1 MSPPL
6 RRVVVAV
13 SGGSGMPYA
22 FDLLRALHPL
32 AGVERHLII
41 TAGAKLVWPSEM
53 TEPLSELADM
63 ADVVHKDQ
71 DLAAS
76 IASGS
81 FRAHGMVVVPCSAGT
96 LAKIAGG
103 ATDNLVARAAHV
115 TLKERRPLV
124 LTVREAP
131 YPRPM
136 LLNMLAAH
144 DAGAI
149 VLPAS
154 PGFYHRPSTVAALIA
169 GITARTLDLLGFERE
184 HLHAPRWGEDG

>member
-1 MSPPL
+1 
-6 RRVVVAV
+6 
-13 SGGSGMPYA
+13 MPYA
-22 FDLLRALHPL
+22 LDLLRALNAL
-32 AGVERHLII
+32 AGVETHLVV
-41 TAGAKLVWPSEM
+41 TAGAKLVWPTEVA
-53 TEPLSELADM
+53 EPLTELFEL

-71 DLAAS
+71 DLAAG

-96 LAKIAGG
+96 LSKIASG

-136 LLNMLAAH
+136 LVNMLAAH

-149 VLPAS
+149 LLPAS
-154 PGFYHRPSTVAALIA
+154 PGFYHRPSDISALLA
-169 GITARTLDLLGFERE
+169 GITARTLDLLGFDRE
-184 HLHAPRWGEDG
+184 HAHAPRWGEGE

>member
-1 MSPPL
+1 MTPPL

-22 FDLLRALHPL
+22 FDLVRALHAI
-32 AGVERHLII
+32 AGVESHLIV
-41 TAGAKLVWPSEM
+41 TAGAKLVWPTEM
-53 TEPLSELADM
+53 AEPLSELYAY

-71 DLAAS
+71 DLAAG

-115 TLKERRPLV
+115 ALKERRPLV

-136 LLNMLAAH
+136 LLNMLSAH

-154 PGFYHRPSTVAALIA
+154 PGFYHRPASIEALIA

-184 HLHAPRWGEDG
+184 HVHAPRWGEGG